1 MQRSLFGVFCTKKRN
16 IEVLS
21 RVFTKEKM
29 SRFSIKALDEKVFIH
44 RVAIIVGMAEI
55 HRREELYNMADK
67 NIEDREATLL
77 ANKGVSILGLKW
89 HGGWKSL
96 AVTEKYVKDSPRN
109 KIQYGERILHVGNKL
124 SSLSSAKFS

>member
-1 MQRSLFGVFCTKKRN
+1 MPCKVAQFLNIKNPEAYTGGSFGRTSTTLLENTRT
-16 IEVLS
+16 E
-21 RVFTKEKM
+21 
-29 SRFSIKALDEKVFIH
+29 
-44 RVAIIVGMAEI
+44 G
-55 HRREELYNMADK
+55 
-67 NIEDREATLL
+67 TLL

-96 AVTEKYVKDSPRN
+96 AVAEKYVKDSPRN